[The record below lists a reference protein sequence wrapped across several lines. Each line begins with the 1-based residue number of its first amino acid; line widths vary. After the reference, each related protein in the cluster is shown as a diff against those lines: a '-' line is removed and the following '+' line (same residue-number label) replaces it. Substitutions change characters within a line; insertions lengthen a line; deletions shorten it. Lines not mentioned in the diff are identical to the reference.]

1 MKVPSLLLSVG
12 QLSDTVDCG
21 AGASLTACGE
31 RGILSLSVNGTEMRI
46 STALEFH
53 GRNPNFLLSHTA
65 SVDGCGG

>member
-31 RGILSLSVNGTEMRI
+31 RGILSLSVM
-46 STALEFH
+46 ALKEDI
-53 GRNPNFLLSHTA
+53 
-65 SVDGCGG
+65 DGA